1 MKLNP
6 NKNKLREDQ
15 VELPKI
21 NFIYANGEQKSRKYS
36 DVNIKLPEIEENDEE
51 EQARKTHAIPSESNE
66 SDYFEDL

>member
-36 DVNIKLPEIEENDEE
+36 DVNIKLPEI
-51 EQARKTHAIPSESNE
+51 
-66 SDYFEDL
+66 